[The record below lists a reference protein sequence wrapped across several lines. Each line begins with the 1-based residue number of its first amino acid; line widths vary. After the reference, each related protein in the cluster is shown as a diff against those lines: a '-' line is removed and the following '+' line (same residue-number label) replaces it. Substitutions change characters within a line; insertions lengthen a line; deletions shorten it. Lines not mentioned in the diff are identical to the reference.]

1 MRCYCAAARR
11 VSRRLVRLYEE
22 VLRPA
27 GVNPAQFELLQHL
40 SRRHGM
46 SQGALAVAVDL
57 DQTTLS
63 RNLKVIVELGWV
75 AASAGVKDRR
85 VSVYALTEAGTAVLQ
100 AAVPLWERVTAKVED
115 ALGDA
120 DVVWKGFAA
129 LERIV

>member
-1 MRCYCAAARR
+1 VRCYCAAVRR
-11 VSRRLVRLYEE
+11 VSRKLVRLYEE
-22 VLRPA
+22 ALRPA

-63 RNLKVIVELGWV
+63 RNLKGMMELGWV
-75 AASAGVKDRR
+75 VASAGVKDRR
-85 VSVYALTEAGTAVLQ
+85 VSTYVLTETGTAVLQ
-100 AAVPLWERVTAKVED
+100 AAVPLWERATAKIED

-120 DVVWKGFAA
+120 DVVWKGLAA
-129 LERIV
+129 LERIA